1 VNNTSGSDFWIR
13 NTSYLRLK
21 NASFGYTIP
30 SRITQAIKIKNIRLY
45 VGGQNL
51 ITFSNLKFMDP
62 ETSYSVTDGTAYP
75 NMKSYTFGANITF

>member
-1 VNNTSGSDFWIR
+1 VNNTSGSDYWIR

-21 NASFGYTIP
+21 NASFGYSIP
-30 SRITQAIKIKNIRLY
+30 SSITQAIRIKNIRLY
-45 VGGQNL
+45 IAGQNL

-62 ETSYSVTDGTAYP
+62 EMGYSSRETAYP